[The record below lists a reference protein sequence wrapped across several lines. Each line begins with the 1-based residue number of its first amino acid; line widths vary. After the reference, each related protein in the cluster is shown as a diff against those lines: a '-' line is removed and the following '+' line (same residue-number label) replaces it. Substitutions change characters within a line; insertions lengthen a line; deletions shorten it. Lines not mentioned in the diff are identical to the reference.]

1 MKGTSKN
8 LNFFEF
14 LEVPFTLLRST
25 GRASDKGPIMPT
37 TLIIRLGIL
46 ACIQLAC
53 MTGAGA
59 AELSYALSS
68 PLVGGN
74 NSAPYQIELARDGQK
89 KQIAAKAIADAKQ
102 LEFEAKAAINSLPT
116 TRLVNA
122 LQSQL
127 YTQIALKMSSG
138 AISPTLGATS
148 LDSADVL
155 EVGTLLIKSW
165 RVGDLTFVKI
175 IDLVNT
181 GNDLELSF

>member
-1 MKGTSKN
+1 
-8 LNFFEF
+8 
-14 LEVPFTLLRST
+14 
-25 GRASDKGPIMPT
+25 MPT

-53 MTGAGA
+53 MTGASA

-74 NSAPYQIELARDGQK
+74 NSAPYQIELAREGQK
-89 KQIAAKAIADAKQ
+89 KQIAARAIADIKQ
-102 LEFEAKAAINSLPT
+102 LEYEAKAAINSLPT

-138 AISPTLGATS
+138 AISPKVDATEIDPDI
-148 LDSADVL
+148 LA
-155 EVGTLLIKSW
+155 VGTLLIKSW
-165 RVGDLTFVKI
+165 RDDKGLTFVKI